1 MFMLGVDK
9 WVRPVKKKSCVVRSQ
24 MNTENAP
31 KVTQTMAK
39 SVVTPKPELSPPEF
53 PLPVPVAVLVR
64 DDDPLVVGFGVGTV
78 PV

>member
-1 MFMLGVDK
+1 
-9 WVRPVKKKSCVVRSQ
+9 

-39 SVVTPKPELSPPEF
+39 SVVIPKPELTLPEF

-64 DDDPLVVGFGVGTV
+64 VDDPLEVDFGVGTV